1 MKSTYLIVFLA
12 IVVMILSMALVAQ
25 NSNSNKNKKEHFG
38 SWIKQSGIDGAV
50 YSDPVGMD
58 GAVIY

>member
-1 MKSTYLIVFLA
+1 MKSTYVVISLA
-12 IVVMILSMALVAQ
+12 LVVMILSMVLVARYT
-25 NSNSNKNKKEHFG
+25 NKNKKERFG
-38 SWIKQSGIDGAV
+38 SLIKQSGLDGAV